1 MTGARGSMY
10 SMEIYVLEALDE
22 HMADEHGA
30 RIGLQTMKGRFALR
44 INARF
49 YCSAAGVLR
58 SLHT

>member
-1 MTGARGSMY
+1 MY

-49 YCSAAGVLR
+49 YCAAAGVLR